1 MEDEF
6 CVTEQ
11 IARAD
16 YDVNLDSRKL
26 LLRFSAKGT

>member
-1 MEDEF
+1 MEGEF
-6 CVTEQ
+6 GATER